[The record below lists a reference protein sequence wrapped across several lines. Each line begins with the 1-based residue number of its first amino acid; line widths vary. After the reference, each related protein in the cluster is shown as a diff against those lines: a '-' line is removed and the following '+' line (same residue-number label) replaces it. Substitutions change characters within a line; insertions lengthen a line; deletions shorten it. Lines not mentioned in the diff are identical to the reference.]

1 MYHGKKWAFA
11 GVGAEYA
18 RAGRAARACRAS
30 RAGHQGVDTEPR
42 GVTVAGASAARSL
55 WTVSTR
61 W

>member
-18 RAGRAARACRAS
+18 RAG